1 MFCNKFSIFINKSIK
16 LVRILNLNPIVNNN
30 KTWNQNQLFGEICFL
45 GSTSNAIKSNSLNEI
60 KKASLKSS
68 AKKNKSEK
76 HTVND
81 IVKKIVKVKDKDK
94 EKKASRSSSKSNKP
108 KEKTESIQSKDDVDT
123 KVVEKKENKS
133 SEFSTIIC

>member
-16 LVRILNLNPIVNNN
+16 LVRILNLNPIVINN
-30 KTWNQNQLFGEICFL
+30 KTWKQNQLFGEICFL

-60 KKASLKSS
+60 KKAFLKSS

-94 EKKASRSSSKSNKP
+94 EKKAPRSSSKSNKP
-108 KEKTESIQSKDDVDT
+108 KEKTESIQSKDDVES